1 MFVVNQNLSR
11 ICALKL
17 RFVLRQTWVDSAF
30 TQSEHK
36 FAYSGLWFGGGWY
49 LVRELNPGVCCAFST
64 VFCLSASSAFS
75 CLSICLSSSTSLSAP
90 PPSLF
95 IAERQSLVRRL
106 PDCDA
111 DCKQRRKQRPFLPQT
126 ISALVTSSVA
136 TKTHP
141 NFYHWKAVFLNHSS
155 SGMTA
160 GQQKILS
167 QLSGRFS
174 KWISFQMGRCHLWMH
189 LFKQTIS
196 FSSEIGFLHSLNSQ
210 LPGRKIWD
218 HCYRPITTLKITT
231 KTSFGL
237 WKVVLSPLLVSK
249 RAFFC
254 FKFQRKITFCKR
266 GKTLW
271 HCF

>member
-36 FAYSGLWFGGGWY
+36 FAYVGLWFGGGWY

-64 VFCLSASSAFS
+64 VFSLSASSAFS
-75 CLSICLSSSTSLSAP
+75 CLSVCLSSSTSLSAP

-167 QLSGRFS
+167 QLSGKFVS
-174 KWISFQMGRCHLWMH
+174 GSHFKWGGVTCECIF
-189 LFKQTIS
+189 
-196 FSSEIGFLHSLNSQ
+196 
-210 LPGRKIWD
+210 
-218 HCYRPITTLKITT
+218 
-231 KTSFGL
+231 
-237 WKVVLSPLLVSK
+237 
-249 RAFFC
+249 
-254 FKFQRKITFCKR
+254 
-266 GKTLW
+266 
-271 HCF
+271 

>member
-1 MFVVNQNLSR
+1 M
-11 ICALKL
+11 
-17 RFVLRQTWVDSAF
+17 
-30 TQSEHK
+30 
-36 FAYSGLWFGGGWY
+36 
-49 LVRELNPGVCCAFST
+49 RELNPGVCCAFST
-64 VFCLSASSAFS
+64 VFSLSASSVFS
-75 CLSICLSSSTSLSAP
+75 CLSVCLSSSTSLSAP

-167 QLSGRFS
+167 QLSGKFVS
-174 KWISFQMGRCHLWMH
+174 GSHFKWGGVTCEPF
-189 LFKQTIS
+189 
-196 FSSEIGFLHSLNSQ
+196 FLSRQSA
-210 LPGRKIWD
+210 
-218 HCYRPITTLKITT
+218 
-231 KTSFGL
+231 S
-237 WKVVLSPLLVSK
+237 VVKL
-249 RAFFC
+249 AFC
-254 FKFQRKITFCKR
+254 I
-266 GKTLW
+266 L
-271 HCF
+271 